1 MLHTHSEILPK
12 IIGALLAESVP
23 NLDFNMEVIYMKLSN
38 KIFDVLKWIAIIGL
52 PSTAT
57 FITTVFPIW
66 NLPDGDKIAQTITAV
81 ATLLGAYLMIS
92 SVNYK
97 NKKGE

>member
-1 MLHTHSEILPK
+1 MQCLVCVFFVLV
-12 IIGALLAESVP
+12 GAESVP
-23 NLDFNMEVIYMKLSN
+23 NLDFNMEVIFMKLSN

-57 FITTVFPIW
+57 FITNVFPIW

-97 NKKGE
+97 NKKEE